1 MHYGIKQ
8 VIKLK
13 NNDNLLYKLN
23 DICIDKYFS
32 DPNDR
37 YGFEYALL
45 TNVFKN
51 IDHMDVY
58 FRCSNSCYD
67 AFAGDI
73 LVIKIKTKVPLLYY
87 DL

>member
-13 NNDNLLYKLN
+13 NNDRLLHELN

-37 YGFEYALL
+37 YGFEYALI
-45 TNVFKN
+45 TDVFKN
-51 IDHMDVY
+51 EVSMEVY
-58 FRCSNSCYD
+58 FCCSNSCYD
-67 AFAGDI
+67 AFAGDV
-73 LVIKIKTKVPLLYY
+73 LVSKIKTKVPLHSYEL
-87 DL
+87 

>member
-13 NNDNLLYKLN
+13 NNDRLLHELN

-37 YGFEYALL
+37 YGFEYALC
-45 TNVFKN
+45 
-51 IDHMDVY
+51 ID
-58 FRCSNSCYD
+58 N
-67 AFAGDI
+67 
-73 LVIKIKTKVPLLYY
+73 
-87 DL
+87 